1 MSFLALTV
9 DGDFALFQQ
18 SSVSFLSHLD
28 VKWHN
33 YINQSL
39 KKYIVV
45 FMFHP
50 DHVEHHHS
58 TILVL

>member
-9 DGDFALFQQ
+9 DGDFAVFQQ

-33 YINQSL
+33 YIN
-39 KKYIVV
+39 
-45 FMFHP
+45 
-50 DHVEHHHS
+50 
-58 TILVL
+58 